1 MVKMGLFKA
10 IDFLIPLDEHLATF
24 RGNGY
29 LRKGQN
35 RSQNNK
41 TEHENGKSV
50 KEKSK
55 SIKVNPN
62 KVKVKGGADIEEML
76 NGPT

>member
-10 IDFLIPLDEHLATF
+10 IDSLIPLDEHLATS

-29 LRKGQN
+29 LRKGQK
-35 RSQNNK
+35 RSQNDK

-50 KEKSK
+50 KEKSNQSQK
-55 SIKVNPN
+55 SKSTPT
-62 KVKVKGGADIEEML
+62 KSKSKA
-76 NGPT
+76 GPISKKC